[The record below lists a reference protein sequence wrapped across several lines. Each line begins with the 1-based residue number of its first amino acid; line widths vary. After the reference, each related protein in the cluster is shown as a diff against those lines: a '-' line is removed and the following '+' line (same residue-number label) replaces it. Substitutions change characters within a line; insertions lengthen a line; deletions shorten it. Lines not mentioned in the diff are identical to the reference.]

1 MCMLLSSLVCLSST
15 GAHTIGCMPKEQR
28 RVHQCRGIEGQNLN
42 VLVILSRR
50 NNVYLTMHVEESKT

>member
-1 MCMLLSSLVCLSST
+1 
-15 GAHTIGCMPKEQR
+15 
-28 RVHQCRGIEGQNLN
+28 VHQCRGIEGQNLN

>member
-1 MCMLLSSLVCLSST
+1 
-15 GAHTIGCMPKEQR
+15 MPKEQR